1 MSTTN
6 TNVPRRLKRGK
17 SLIIEMVD
25 NVNLDRDEL
34 SHYLELF
41 EQFSGGAP
49 ILDVEQFTAIMNEL
63 GITDEFKVMRN
74 FKAFDTT
81 GDDVVDQKE
90 FLTGVS
96 VLLKGTE
103 EERLQM
109 AYTLYDVDDDG
120 FINYSDMLELLKR
133 VLTMK
138 YPDVDHGDFTVMA
151 LDLFNTIGF
160 ERDDLLDYEQ
170 FRKAIRSN
178 KMVHDCFQGWIP
190 PPPPKETESVF

>member
-90 FLTGVS
+90 FLTGFF
-96 VLLKGTE
+96 
-103 EERLQM
+103 
-109 AYTLYDVDDDG
+109 VDRFCAEVCG
-120 FINYSDMLELLKR
+120 
-133 VLTMK
+133 
-138 YPDVDHGDFTVMA
+138 
-151 LDLFNTIGF
+151 
-160 ERDDLLDYEQ
+160 
-170 FRKAIRSN
+170 
-178 KMVHDCFQGWIP
+178 
-190 PPPPKETESVF
+190 